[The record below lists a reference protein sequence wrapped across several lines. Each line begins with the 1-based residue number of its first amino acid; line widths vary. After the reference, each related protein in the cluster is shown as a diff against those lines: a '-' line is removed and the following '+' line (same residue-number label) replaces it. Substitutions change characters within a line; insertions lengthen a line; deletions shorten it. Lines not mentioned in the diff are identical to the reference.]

1 MTPDVLQ
8 RVHEE
13 LSWMTSEGGV
23 AHRNSARATQ
33 RPNRPLDISGERLRF
48 QRTLLDELLSEG
60 EEHILKEGF
69 AAVVVTAGPPGAGK
83 STHIGAMHL
92 ADGWREI
99 DADEIKIRLL
109 KAAVSDGR
117 FDDFLTTNLAD
128 GHPIMMNELS
138 SLVHNESVA
147 LADLMI
153 KRCLERKEN
162 VVIQGTL
169 SWEGLPPHYSRM
181 LALYEYSAVTLLDI
195 EVVQSVALERAFT
208 RWSSGRIDTIAG
220 RAEGGGRFT
229 PIEAITSIYEPSGRF
244 SRCNQNAVD
253 FFNAKGVEDLDGIRL
268 IVCDGDGPD
277 SQTEYRRVMGDYTT
291 PVPGYLKDQDKDS
304 VQAGSH

>member
-1 MTPDVLQ
+1 MIPDVLQ

-13 LSWMTSEGGV
+13 LSWMTSEGRS
-23 AHRNSARATQ
+23 AHRNSTRATQ
-33 RPNRPLDISGERLRF
+33 QANRPLDISEERLRF
-48 QRTLLDELLSEG
+48 QRALLDELLSEG
-60 EEHILKEGF
+60 EELIQKEGF

-83 STHIGAMHL
+83 STHIGEMNL
-92 ADGWREI
+92 ANGWREI

-109 KAAVSDGR
+109 KSAVSDGR
-117 FDDFLTTNLAD
+117 FDDFLTTNLSD

-169 SWEGLPPHYSRM
+169 SWEGLPPRYAQM
-181 LALYEYSAVTLLDI
+181 LALYDYSAVTLLDI
-195 EVVQSVALERAFT
+195 EVQQSVALERAFT
-208 RWSSGRIDTIAG
+208 RWSTGRIDTIAG
-220 RAEGGGRFT
+220 RCEDGGRFT
-229 PIEAITSIYEPSGRF
+229 PTEAITSIYGASGRY

-253 FFNAKGVEDLDGIRL
+253 FFNAKSVEDLDGIRL
-268 IVCDGDGPD
+268 IVCDGEGPD
-277 SQTEYRRVMGDYTT
+277 SQTEYRRIMGDYTT
-291 PVPGYLKDQDKDS
+291 PIPRYLEDKNTDA
-304 VQAGSH
+304 VTA

>member
-1 MTPDVLQ
+1 MNPEVLQ
-8 RVHEE
+8 QVHAE
-13 LSWMTSEGGV
+13 LSWMTSEGGS
-23 AHRNSARATQ
+23 AHRNSPRATQ
-33 RPNRPLDISGERLRF
+33 QTNRPLDITQDRLRF
-48 QRTLLDELLSEG
+48 QRSLLDELLSEG
-60 EEHILKEGF
+60 EGLILKEGF

-83 STHIGAMHL
+83 STHIGAMQL

-117 FDDFLTTNLAD
+117 FDDFLTSNLAD

-169 SWEGLPPHYSRM
+169 SWEGLPPRYSQM
-181 LALYEYSAVTLLDI
+181 FALYDYSAVTLLDI
-195 EVVQSVALERAFT
+195 EVEQSVALERAFT
-208 RWSSGRIDTIAG
+208 RWSKGRIDTIAG
-220 RAEGGGRFT
+220 RCEGGGRFT
-229 PIEAITSIYEPSGRF
+229 PIEAITSIYDSSGRY

-268 IVCDGDGPD
+268 IVCDGEGPE

-291 PVPGYLKDQDKDS
+291 PIPGYLKDKDPNP
-304 VQAGSH
+304 VKA

>member
-1 MTPDVLQ
+1 MNGEVLQ
-8 RVHEE
+8 HVHDQ
-13 LSWMTSEGGV
+13 LAWMTSEGGSL
-23 AHRNSARATQ
+23 HRYSPRATQ
-33 RPNRPLDISGERLRF
+33 RTDRPFDLSGERLRF
-48 QRTLLDELLSEG
+48 QRALLDELLSEG
-60 EEHILKEGF
+60 EELIQKEGF

-83 STHIGAMHL
+83 STHIDEMHL

-109 KAAVSDGR
+109 KAALIDGR

-169 SWEGLPPHYSRM
+169 SWEGLPPRYAQM
-181 LALYEYSAVTLLDI
+181 LALYDYSSVTLLDI
-195 EVVQSVALERAFT
+195 EVQQSVALERAFT
-208 RWSSGRIDTIAG
+208 RWSKGRIDTIAG
-220 RAEGGGRFT
+220 RCEGGGRFT
-229 PIEAITSIYEPSGRF
+229 PTEAITSIYDASGRY
-244 SRCNQNAVD
+244 SRCNQNTVD

-268 IVCDGDGPD
+268 IVCDGPANR
-277 SQTEYRRVMGDYTT
+277 TEYRRVMGDYTT
-291 PVPGYLKDQDKDS
+291 PIPGYLKDQDKDII
-304 VQAGSH
+304 QAGSL